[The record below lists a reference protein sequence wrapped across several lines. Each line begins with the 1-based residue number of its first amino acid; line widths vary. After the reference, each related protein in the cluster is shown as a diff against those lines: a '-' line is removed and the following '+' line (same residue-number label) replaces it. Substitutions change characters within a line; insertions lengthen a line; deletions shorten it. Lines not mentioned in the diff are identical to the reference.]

1 MAEIRERNEIESQ
14 YKWNLRTMFESDE
27 TWQKKLEESDE
38 LIAQAALFRGKLDSA
53 EGVLAFLKWQSDA
66 ARTMY
71 NLYTYASLRQS
82 EDTRDSKAAMMIGR
96 VVGKLVGFESAAA
109 YAIPEFLSND
119 EKTLQEIVSDPI
131 LADYRFMLEDI
142 LRSKPH
148 TLSSEEETLL
158 SEFGEALGAAD
169 NAATM
174 LMDADLI
181 FDDIKDKDGNILP
194 LSEANYISYQES
206 TDRVLRE
213 NAFRSFYKSFRQY
226 IHTLAATYSGAVS
239 NAVTQ
244 ARVRHYDS
252 SRQMKMFANNIP
264 VSVYDNLVKTVHDN
278 MNLMYRYV
286 ALRKKIL
293 GVDELHYY
301 DLYAP
306 LSSGSKKHYT
316 YQQAQKM
323 VVDAV
328 RPLGEEYVKRV
339 EKAYE
344 EGWIDVYPNKG
355 KTGGA
360 YSSGTYDSNPFI
372 LMNFTGSLDS
382 VSTLAHEMGHSQH
395 SWLTNH
401 NQPFHY
407 ADYSLFVAEVAS
419 TVNENLLIEQMLK
432 DCDDPA
438 ERMALLNQYLEGFKG
453 TVYRQTMFAEFEMK
467 AHALKEKGEALDAD
481 SLSEIYNDLIKL
493 YFGDELV
500 LDEEVRYE
508 WARIPHFYSPFYVY
522 VYATGYTSAVALSEG
537 ILHDGQKAVDK
548 YLEFLSMGSSAY
560 PLDELKH
567 GGVDLNTPE
576 PIERALKKFESILED
591 AENTYE
597 RLRKET
603 AK

>member
-1 MAEIRERNEIESQ
+1 MAEVKERNEIDSQ
-14 YKWNLRTMFESDE
+14 YKWNLKTMFESDE
-27 TWQKKLEESDE
+27 AWQKKLEELDAY
-38 LIAQAALFRGKLDSA
+38 IPQAAGFTGKLNTA
-53 EGVLAFLKWQSDA
+53 EGVLDFLKWQSDA
-66 ARTMY
+66 ERQIY

-82 EDTRDSKAAMMIGR
+82 EDTRDGKTAAMMGR
-96 VVGKLVGFESAAA
+96 VFGKVIAVESASA

-119 EKTLQEIVSDPI
+119 EETLKKIVADPI
-131 LADYRFMLEDI
+131 LDEYRFLLEDT
-142 LRSKPH
+142 LRTKPH
-148 TLSSEEETLL
+148 TLSAAEETLL
-158 SEFGEALGAAD
+158 SSFGEALSASD
-169 NAATM
+169 NAASM
-174 LMDADLI
+174 LMDADMI
-181 FDDIKDKDGNILP
+181 FDDIKDKDGNVHP

-206 TDRVLRE
+206 DDRVLRE
-213 NAFRSFYKSFRQY
+213 SAFRSFYKSFKQY

-239 NAVTQ
+239 AAVTQ

-252 SRQMKMFANNIP
+252 SRQMSMFNNNIP
-264 VSVYDNLVKTVHDN
+264 VSVYDNLVETVHKN
-278 MNLMYRYV
+278 MDLMYRYV

-306 LSSGSKKHYT
+306 LSEGSKKEYT
-316 YQQAQKM
+316 YEQAKEM
-323 VVDAV
+323 VADAV
-328 RPLGEEYVKRV
+328 KPLGQEYVERV
-339 EKAYE
+339 KMAYKD
-344 EGWIDVYPNKG
+344 GWIDVYPNKG

-395 SWLTNH
+395 TWLTSH

-407 ADYSLFVAEVAS
+407 ANYSLFVAEVAS

-432 DCDDPA
+432 NCDDPA

-481 SLSEIYNDLIKL
+481 TLSEIYNDLIKL
-493 YFGDELV
+493 YFGDQLV
-500 LDEEVRYE
+500 IDDEVKYE
-508 WARIPHFYSPFYVY
+508 WARIPHFYNPFYVY

-537 ILHDGQKAVDK
+537 ILHDGEEAVKK

-576 PIERALKKFESILED
+576 PIDRALKKFERILED

-597 RLRKET
+597 RLKKE
-603 AK
+603 